1 MEQPYWAGIE
11 DSLADG
17 IQFVENH
24 ARLTESTEGSTQR
37 PAKKKG
43 RFSRVLDMQ
52 IRIPVSQPPP
62 AGPSPLAPPA
72 GPSRLAPPAGQCPP
86 PPPPPTEQCLLPPPT
101 VVDDSQ
107 FNGVE
112 FEMSRPSHPTPA
124 APISHPSPQAISPIQ
139 VILTTST

>member
-24 ARLTESTEGSTQR
+24 AALTESTEGSPQR
-37 PAKKKG
+37 PAKKRG

-72 GPSRLAPPAGQCPP
+72 DQCPPSPPPPPPAEQCPP
-86 PPPPPTEQCLLPPPT
+86 PPA
-101 VVDDSQ
+101 
-107 FNGVE
+107 VE

-124 APISHPSPQAISPIQ
+124 APISHPSPQAIPPIQ

>member
-24 ARLTESTEGSTQR
+24 AALTESTEGSPQR
-37 PAKKKG
+37 PAKKRG

-72 GPSRLAPPAGQCPP
+72 GPSPLAPPADQCPPSPPPPPPAEQCPP
-86 PPPPPTEQCLLPPPT
+86 PPA
-101 VVDDSQ
+101 
-107 FNGVE
+107 VE

-124 APISHPSPQAISPIQ
+124 APISHPSPQAIPPIQ
-139 VILTTST
+139 VIKLSN